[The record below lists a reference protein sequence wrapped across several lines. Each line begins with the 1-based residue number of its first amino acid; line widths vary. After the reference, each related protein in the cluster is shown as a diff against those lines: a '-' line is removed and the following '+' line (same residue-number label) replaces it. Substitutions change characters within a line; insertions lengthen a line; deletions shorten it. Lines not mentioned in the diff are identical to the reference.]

1 MPQDAHP
8 AGEDEVHP
16 GAGGV
21 LLEEREP
28 GRAVDLLARGEP
40 VAELPGREEP
50 EQGVAG
56 QELLGHVDGPAISRS
71 KVAWLIRPA
80 SQAPNNSSWMRCRVA
95 PSSSAGARSSTTTR
109 ANPSGVATGPTSS
122 PVPAEA
128 SSSASGPPRSL
139 RNSR

>member
-16 GAGGV
+16 GAGRV
-21 LLEEREP
+21 LLQEREP
-28 GRAVDLLARGEP
+28 GGAVDLLARGEP

-50 EQGVAG
+50 EQGVAA

-80 SQAPNNSSWMRCRVA
+80 SQSPNSSSWRACRVA
-95 PSSSAGARSSTTTR
+95 ASSSAGRRSSTTTR

-122 PVPAEA
+122 AVAAETRG
-128 SSSASGPPRSL
+128 SASGPFRSL
-139 RNSR
+139 RKSR